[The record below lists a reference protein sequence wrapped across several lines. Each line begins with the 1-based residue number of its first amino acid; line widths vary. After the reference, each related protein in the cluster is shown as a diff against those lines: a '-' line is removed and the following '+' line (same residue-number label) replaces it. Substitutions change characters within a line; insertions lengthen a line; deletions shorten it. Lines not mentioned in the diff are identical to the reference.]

1 MKAVALWFRSME
13 RALAVVLASVLV
25 LASCISP
32 FAQGGGNGRPVGPG
46 TEVAQAALARESA
59 PVVSEGDL
67 ATLVAGN
74 RAFALDMYEA
84 IREQEGNLFFSPYSI
99 SQALAMTYAGARGKT
114 EQEMASTMHFDL
126 PQAQLHPAF
135 NALDQALVSRSK
147 AGAFSAGSEVA
158 DNHPSGLELAVA
170 NALWAQKGLPIEKA
184 FLNTLARDYGSGVQ
198 LLDFAE
204 SEGSR
209 RIINAWVSDRTKKRI
224 EELLPAGSIDDDTA
238 LVLTNAIYFNASW
251 ADEFDPEATRDG
263 PFTLV
268 DGSQVGVPMMKNK
281 SSCAEG
287 AGAGYVA
294 AELPYYGQTT
304 SMVIVMPDPGSF
316 AEFEAQLTPERLDA
330 IIAALRSGMIEVTLP
345 KFEIKGQTISLKKM
359 LQSLGMEVP
368 FDGSRA
374 DFTGIVADREQRLVI
389 DDVLHQAF
397 VAVDEQGTEAAAA
410 TAVTM
415 TRTADQR
422 PGSVTIDHPF
432 LFLIRD
438 RVTGSILFM
447 GRVMD
452 PRG

>member
-1 MKAVALWFRSME
+1 M
-13 RALAVVLASVLV
+13 
-25 LASCISP
+25 
-32 FAQGGGNGRPVGPG
+32 
-46 TEVAQAALARESA
+46 
-59 PVVSEGDL
+59 
-67 ATLVAGN
+67 
-74 RAFALDMYEA
+74 
-84 IREQEGNLFFSPYSI
+84 
-99 SQALAMTYAGARGKT
+99 
-114 EQEMASTMHFDL
+114 
-126 PQAQLHPAF
+126 
-135 NALDQALVSRSK
+135 DQALVSRSK
-147 AGAFSAGSEVA
+147 VGTSQAGSEGA
-158 DNHPSGLELAVA
+158 DKRPSGLELAIA
-170 NALWAQKGLPIEKA
+170 NALWAQKGMPVEEV
-184 FLNTLARDYGSGVQ
+184 FLDTLARNYGSGVQ
-198 LLDFAE
+198 LLDFAD
-204 SEGSR
+204 SEESR
-209 RIINAWVSDRTKKRI
+209 RVINAWVSDRTKKRI

-251 ADEFDPEATRDG
+251 ADEFDAEATSDG
-263 PFTLV
+263 PFTLL

-281 SSCAEG
+281 SSSAEG

-304 SMVIVMPDPGSF
+304 SMVIVMPDAGSF

-330 IIAALRSGMIEVTLP
+330 IRAELRPGMIEVTMP

-368 FDGSRA
+368 FDGSQA
-374 DFTGIVADREQRLVI
+374 DFSGIVAVREQRLVI

-415 TRTADQR
+415 FRQSAQR

-438 RVTGSILFM
+438 RVTGTILFM
-447 GRVMD
+447 GRVLD